1 MNITNKLSLY
11 QIKTQR
17 GAMIKDQAGKK
28 KSEVK
33 HIIVSA
39 DNEGQR
45 IDNFLV
51 TCLKG
56 MPKSHIYRLL
66 RKGEI
71 RVNKKRAQAA
81 YRLQAGDTLRLP
93 PMYLNEKAKQVPPS
107 KDTATL
113 LAGRILYEDEYLLI
127 INKPAGMSVHA
138 GNTVRVGV
146 VEALRHMYPKLPNL
160 ELAHRLDSETSG
172 CLILAKKKRILRE
185 LHQLLREGAITKLY
199 WALTKGKWKRS
210 ELKVDVPL
218 HKDYRDGGKHV
229 VEVNREGK
237 SALTYFNPL
246 KTFHN
251 ATLMEVKL
259 MTGRTHQIRVH
270 AQHQGHPIAGDDRY
284 GDADFNKLARQLGLK
299 RMFLHARS
307 IDFTLPSLG
316 RRITVV
322 APLDPELEEGIDA
335 FTKHHSD
342 HEKTQRGSK

>member
-1 MNITNKLSLY
+1 
-11 QIKTQR
+11 
-17 GAMIKDQAGKK
+17 MIQDKADKK
-28 KSEVK
+28 KSQVK

-39 DNEGQR
+39 DDEGQR

-51 TCLKG
+51 TYLKG

-71 RVNKKRAQAA
+71 RVNKKRTAA
-81 YRLQAGDTLRLP
+81 SYRLQAQDDVRLP
-93 PMYLNEKAKQVPPS
+93 PMFLNEKAKEAPPS
-107 KDTATL
+107 KTTAEL
-113 LAGRILYEDEYLLI
+113 LASRIIYEDEYLLI
-127 INKPAGMSVHA
+127 INKPAGMSVHV

-146 VEALRHMYPKLPNL
+146 IEALRHMYPKLPNL

-185 LHQLLREGAITKLY
+185 LHELLREGAIIKLY
-199 WALTKGKWKRS
+199 WTLTKGKWKRS

-218 HKDYRDGGKHV
+218 HKHYRDGGKHV
-229 VEVNREGK
+229 VEVNSEGK
-237 SALTYFNPL
+237 SALTYFTPL
-246 KTFHN
+246 QTFKD

-284 GDADFNKLARQLGLK
+284 GDAEFNKQARHLGLK

-307 IDFTLPSLG
+307 VDFTLPSLN

-322 APLDPELEEGIDA
+322 APLDPELEEAIDA
-335 FTKHHSD
+335 FAKDNSSSST
-342 HEKTQRGSK
+342 